1 MTSKILWRLHVS
13 NQVGSVVTNKVTT
26 DPSWFV
32 SLRSL
37 HSQGIQSRAH
47 AEEKLDT
54 SACRMFFVSCCFII
68 FMVIIL
74 CCQAL
79 AALTCLH
86 MSRSTLAGK
95 KKDLRDG
102 ILRDR
107 SFFVMIVICI
117 RVRWFLLFFWDVAVF
132 RHHMGVLSLSRQVL
146 VSSMRVPVW
155 HHRGAGS

>member
-68 FMVIIL
+68 FMVIISL
-74 CCQAL
+74 LPGACRADVP
-79 AALTCLH
+79 AH
-86 MSRSTLAGK
+86 ESVDFGGE
-95 KKDLRDG
+95 KKDQRDG
-102 ILRDR
+102 TLRDR
-107 SFFVMIVICI
+107 SFFIMIVICI
-117 RVRWFLLFFWDVAVF
+117 RVRWFLLFLPEGRVTDMASRKVIDTAT
-132 RHHMGVLSLSRQVL
+132 RHSWFPTDTLIYLSSCQ
-146 VSSMRVPVW
+146 
-155 HHRGAGS
+155 G

>member
-1 MTSKILWRLHVS
+1 MFATNLSGDRVAHDGDGVASMTSKILWRLHVS

-95 KKDLRDG
+95 KKG
-102 ILRDR
+102 FEIWN
-107 SFFVMIVICI
+107 S
-117 RVRWFLLFFWDVAVF
+117 A
-132 RHHMGVLSLSRQVL
+132 
-146 VSSMRVPVW
+146 
-155 HHRGAGS
+155 

>member
-1 MTSKILWRLHVS
+1 MFATNLSGDRVAHDGDGVASMTSKILWRLHVS

-68 FMVIIL
+68 FMVIISL
-74 CCQAL
+74 LPGACRADVP
-79 AALTCLH
+79 AH
-86 MSRSTLAGK
+86 ESVDFGEK
-95 KKDLRDG
+95 KKDLRYG
-102 ILRDR
+102 ILRDP

-117 RVRWFLLFFWDVAVF
+117 RVRWFLLFF
-132 RHHMGVLSLSRQVL
+132 
-146 VSSMRVPVW
+146 
-155 HHRGAGS
+155 